1 MFRCRTALSQRQI
14 GSASRRNGFVIG
26 NRQLPISLRRARLLC
41 IGSGKGSGGDA
52 VAAGLPLFSARVLG
66 GIFVPGEMRLL
77 SDRRSPVPLRCRPL
91 SRACVSICGVIAAA
105 AAADPCRLGRRKGVW
120 QQRKCHEFKGRK
132 LGRRAGG
139 HGRPRCGSWIR
150 QRWNSHVAERVFF
163 KGNWW
168 RILAAAG
175 QDGARVVCEWG
186 RGTGIVARCSPRG
199 FCARIL

>member
-1 MFRCRTALSQRQI
+1 M
-14 GSASRRNGFVIG
+14 
-26 NRQLPISLRRARLLC
+26 
-41 IGSGKGSGGDA
+41 
-52 VAAGLPLFSARVLG
+52 AAGLPLFSARVLG

-77 SDRRSPVPLRCRPL
+77 FDRSSPVPLRCRPL

-150 QRWNSHVAERVFF
+150 QRRNSHVAERVFF

-175 QDGARVVCEWG
+175 QDGSRVVCEWG
-186 RGTGIVARCSPRG
+186 RGTGIVARCSPPRFLRENSLMEITKVGRG
-199 FCARIL
+199 GKGGGRGWEAPSGEEACGFPWMQRPKMGKMTQQF